1 MLKFKTHINNKN
13 KQWITFIHG
22 FGGSSNIWHK
32 QVRKLSQNHNLLLID
47 LRGHGKSRNICLKSD
62 FNLVVACEDIINVLK
77 FLKIKSS
84 HFIGISFGTLL
95 ILKLIETHKKY
106 INKSILAGAITS
118 FNPFTQFLLL
128 CLNLLK
134 NVLPNMLLYKL
145 FAYIIMPKS
154 NHKESRR
161 IFIKEA
167 KLIDRKVFKKW
178 LKLIPDLKKYILHLN
193 PINFN
198 KYILFLSGQGDYL
211 FSKEVKKFSSKNK
224 FLSYHSIEGAGHVVN
239 IDNHSIFNKKVIE
252 YLKIEKNNC

>member
-1 MLKFKTHINNKN
+1 MLNFKTHINNKS

-32 QVRKLSQNHNLLLID
+32 QVRELSKHHNLLFID
-47 LRGHGKSRNICLKSD
+47 LRGHGKSRNICLDSD
-62 FNLVVACEDIINVLK
+62 FNLVNSCEDIIKVLK

-84 HFIGISFGTLL
+84 HFVGVSFGSLL
-95 ILKLIETHKKY
+95 ILMLIETHKKY
-106 INKSILAGAITS
+106 INKSILAGAIIS
-118 FNPFTQFLLL
+118 FNYLTRFLLL

-161 IFIKEA
+161 MFIQEA
-167 KLIDRKVFKKW
+167 KVVDRKVFKQW
-178 LKLIPDLKKYILHLN
+178 LKLIPDLKKYILHLK

-198 KYILFLSGQGDYL
+198 KYILFISGKADYL
-211 FSKEVKKFSSKNK
+211 FADEVKEFSSKNK
-224 FLSYHSIEGAGHVVN
+224 LFSYCSIEGAGHVVN
-239 IDNHSIFNKKVIE
+239 IDSPSVFNKRVIQ
-252 YLKIEKNNC
+252 YLK